1 VEILIATIVRGVGI
15 GSTYALI
22 AVGFVIIYRAT
33 DVVNFAQPAL
43 VILGA
48 YFNALFVFNYGLP
61 FPLAVVG
68 SMAAMA
74 LIGALTER
82 VALRPMVGQPPFSA
96 AMVTV
101 GLFFALYVLAARLI
115 GSNVITMGDP
125 WGLSRVE
132 FLGTTVGQ
140 VDIAK
145 TIISL
150 TAIAVVG
157 VFLQRSKLGLAMR
170 ATALDQEVALAQ
182 GVNVG
187 RMFGVSWAMSGAL
200 AALAGV
206 MIGTAG
212 GGMVALD
219 AFVALKALPVII
231 LGGLD
236 SIKGSVVA
244 GIFIGVAEALTRTYQ
259 PGNADFLGA
268 NFDVVV
274 PYLIMVIA
282 LMVRPYGLYGTK
294 EVQRV

>member
-1 VEILIATIVRGVGI
+1 VEILIATLVRGVGI

-48 YFNALFVFNYGLP
+48 YFTALYVFNYDIP
-61 FPLAVVG
+61 FPFAVLG
-68 SMAAMA
+68 AMA
-74 LIGALTER
+74 TMAIIGAITER

-125 WGLSRVE
+125 WGLSRVS

-140 VDIAK
+140 VDLAK
-145 TIISL
+145 TVISL
-150 TAIAVVG
+150 TAIAIVG
-157 VFLQRSKLGLAMR
+157 VFLQRSRLGLAMR

-206 MIGTAG
+206 MIGTSG